1 MLMYLSCIL
10 DLRLSYVC
18 CVLQLGKKRLKVQ
31 LKRSQDDM
39 GGERDDPP
47 PDSSDASGSTTRAS
61 TPQHKVSMNCPGSR
75 ANTDT
80 ASSSP
85 SNALQ
90 PSDEEAYHNNIQS
103 SLSSP

>member
-39 GGERDDPP
+39 GGERDDPH

-61 TPQHKVSMNCPGSR
+61 TPQHKVGLNSSGSR

-80 ASSSP
+80 VGSSP
-85 SNALQ
+85 SNAPQ
-90 PSDEEAYHNNIQS
+90 PADEEEAPNNILS